1 MTTDLA
7 SVDDL
12 LLDPAW
18 YAKNDWHPTLRTL
31 RLEDPVHWTEDSRY
45 GHPYWGVFSYEGI
58 REVWER
64 FDLFSSRLGT
74 VPPRAGK
81 RHTPEE
87 LHAMGLDVTPPYL
100 DPPVHGLYRRPM
112 NKHFSVPAIARMTD
126 LIDQN
131 VEKLIDEVAAKDQF
145 DFVTDVAA
153 QLPMRIIFALLGV
166 PEEDWEELQLSVNR
180 YTMPANPAF
189 TIDGDPVKTAK
200 IGRKV
205 VDEYSGRLAQARRD
219 HPRDDMAT
227 VIGTVKIDG
236 EVLSLHEVRS
246 WFSTLIA
253 GSLQTTR
260 NGLGTGV
267 WQFLEHPDQ
276 RQLLVDNKAIAPDAV
291 EEVLR
296 WGSPSRMI
304 LRVTTEDVEF
314 RGREMSAGDWVMLFI
329 ASGNRDETVW
339 ENADAFDITRERKE
353 HLALGHGI
361 HKCLGRNLLRLE
373 MARFFPKFLA
383 AFPELALVEQPE
395 FLADYNGNG
404 IHRLLVSH
412 HGVVRR

>member
-1 MTTDLA
+1 
-7 SVDDL
+7 
-12 LLDPAW
+12 
-18 YAKNDWHPTLRTL
+18 
-31 RLEDPVHWTEDSRY
+31 
-45 GHPYWGVFSYEGI
+45 
-58 REVWER
+58 
-64 FDLFSSRLGT
+64 
-74 VPPRAGK
+74 
-81 RHTPEE
+81 
-87 LHAMGLDVTPPYL
+87 
-100 DPPVHGLYRRPM
+100 M

-131 VEKLIDEVAAKDQF
+131 VDKLIDEVAEKEQF

-153 QLPMRIIFALLGV
+153 QLPLRIIFALLGV
-166 PEEDWEELQLSVNR
+166 PEEDWAELQISVNR

-200 IGRKV
+200 IGRRV

-219 HPRDDMAT
+219 KPQDDMAT
-227 VIGTVKIDG
+227 VIGAVKIDG
-236 EVLSLHEVRS
+236 ERLSLHEVRS

-267 WQFLEHPDQ
+267 WQFLENPNQ
-276 RQLLVDNKAIAPDAV
+276 RDLIVENEAIVPDAV

-304 LRVTTEDVEF
+304 LRVANEDLEF
-314 RGREMSAGDWVMLFI
+314 HGKQMSAGDWVMLFI

-339 ENADAFDITRERKE
+339 ADANRFDITRERKE
-353 HLALGHGI
+353 HLGLGHGI

-373 MARFFPKFLA
+373 MARFFPRFMR
-383 AFPELALVEQPE
+383 AFPELAIDGTPE
-395 FLADYNGNG
+395 WIADYNGNG
-404 IHRLLVSH
+404 LHYLPVSH

>member
-1 MTTDLA
+1 M
-7 SVDDL
+7 DDL
-12 LLDPAW
+12 LMDPAW
-18 YAKNDWHPTLRTL
+18 YARNDWHPTFRTL
-31 RLEDPVHWTEDSRY
+31 RHEDPVHWVEDRRY
-45 GHPYWGVFSYEGI
+45 GHPYWGVFSYEAI

-64 FDLFSSRLGT
+64 WDLFSSRLGT
-74 VPPRAGK
+74 VPPRAAK
-81 RHTPEE
+81 RHPPEE

-112 NKHFSVPAIARMTD
+112 NKHFSVPAIARLTAMIDENVDD
-126 LIDQN
+126 LIA
-131 VEKLIDEVAAKDQF
+131 EVAEKEQF

-166 PEEDWEELQLSVNR
+166 PREDWDELQLSVNR

-200 IGRKV
+200 VGRRV
-205 VDEYSGRLAQARRD
+205 VDNYSARLAQARRD
-219 HPRDDMAT
+219 EPRDDMAT
-227 VIGTVKIDG
+227 VIGSVKIDG
-236 EVLSLHEVRS
+236 ERLSLHEVRS

-260 NGLGTGV
+260 NGLGTGI
-267 WQFLEHPDQ
+267 WQFLENPDQ
-276 RQLLVDNKAIAPDAV
+276 RDLLVADESRAADAV

-304 LRVTTEDVEF
+304 LRVANEDLEF
-314 RGREMSAGDWVMLFI
+314 RGKEMRAGDWVMLFI
-329 ASGNRDETVW
+329 ASGNRDESVW
-339 ENADAFDITRERKE
+339 PDADRFDIARERTE
-353 HLALGHGI
+353 HLGLGHGI

-373 MARFFPKFLA
+373 MARFFPRFLN
-383 AFPELALVEQPE
+383 AFPELAIAGAPS

-404 IHRLLVSH
+404 LHTLPLTH

>member
-1 MTTDLA
+1 
-7 SVDDL
+7 
-12 LLDPAW
+12 
-18 YAKNDWHPTLRTL
+18 
-31 RLEDPVHWTEDSRY
+31 
-45 GHPYWGVFSYEGI
+45 
-58 REVWER
+58 
-64 FDLFSSRLGT
+64 
-74 VPPRAGK
+74 
-81 RHTPEE
+81 
-87 LHAMGLDVTPPYL
+87 
-100 DPPVHGLYRRPM
+100 M

-267 WQFLEHPDQ
+267 WQFLEHPNQ